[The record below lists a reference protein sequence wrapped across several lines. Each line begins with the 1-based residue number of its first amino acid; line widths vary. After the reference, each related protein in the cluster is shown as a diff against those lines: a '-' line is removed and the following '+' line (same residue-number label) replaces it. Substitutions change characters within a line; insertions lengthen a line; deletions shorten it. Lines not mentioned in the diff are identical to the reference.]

1 MVGMVVDDISGTTD
15 GIGVGGV
22 VEITKGE
29 VISIAVF
36 VFVFVVFVVLVFV
49 TVLVF
54 ICVNNTAV

>member
-1 MVGMVVDDISGTTD
+1 MVGMVVDDMGGTTD

-36 VFVFVVFVVLVFV
+36 VFVFVFVLV

>member
-1 MVGMVVDDISGTTD
+1 MVGMVVDDMGGTTD

-36 VFVFVVFVVLVFV
+36 VVLVFV
-49 TVLVF
+49 TVFVF